1 MKKDINDYFTMLLEE
16 QKIEILTI
24 ALKLKI
30 FQILDEK
37 KHSSQSL
44 AKLLNLD
51 AYNTKVFLDGLVL
64 LNLLEKHQTLYSNK
78 AIAKEHFIF
87 GSSNYCGDVFLH
99 RKEMLNHGK
108 RMLEKL
114 LKEGNT
120 QKKESRQPLKWA
132 NAAKKFLKQE
142 QKIFVVKPALEII
155 TKLPE
160 FHCCKKMLDL
170 GCSSGLVGLE
180 LLKCHPSLKAIFF
193 DYEEVTQVV
202 KKHINEYEMDSRAK
216 TLSGDI
222 QSDDIGK
229 NYDLIWGSS
238 IFYFMSNKQ
247 EVLEKIYKA
256 LNPGGLF
263 VSLHVEIDE
272 KDFSKINDYFY
283 FLFLNMQK
291 RNLLK
296 PKELPMLLEKV
307 GFQTTHSFCD
317 TKNPMATSQIYI
329 AKKIV

>member
-30 FQILDEK
+30 FQILDKE

-51 AYNTKVFLDGLVL
+51 VHNTKVFLDGLVL
-64 LNLLEKHQTLYSNK
+64 LNLLEKKQTFYSNK
-78 AIAKEHFIF
+78 TIAKEHFIF
-87 GSSNYCGDVFLH
+87 GSENYCGDVFLH

-120 QKKESRQPLKWA
+120 KVKDSKKPLQWA

-142 QKIFVVKPALEII
+142 QKIFIVKPAIESI
-155 TKLPE
+155 TKLQE
-160 FHCCKKMLDL
+160 FAHCKKMLDL

-193 DYEEVTQVV
+193 DYDEVTQVV
-202 KKHINEYEMDSRAK
+202 KKHIKEYEMCSRAN

-222 QSDDIGK
+222 QNDDIGE

-238 IFYFMSNKQ
+238 IFYFVQNKK

-256 LNPGGLF
+256 LNPGGIF

-272 KDFSKINDYFY
+272 KDFSKVNDYFY

-296 PKELPMLLEKV
+296 PKELPLLLKKV
-307 GFQTTHSFCD
+307 GFQTIHSFCD
-317 TKNPMATSQIYI
+317 TTNPMATSQIYI
-329 AKKIV
+329 GKK